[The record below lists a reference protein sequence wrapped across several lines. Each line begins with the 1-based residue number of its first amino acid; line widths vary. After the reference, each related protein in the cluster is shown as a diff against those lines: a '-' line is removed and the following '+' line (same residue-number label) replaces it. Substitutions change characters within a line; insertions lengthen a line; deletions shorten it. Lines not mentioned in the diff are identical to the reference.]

1 MITLQCAKLDWNQS
15 QNCIFCQWH
24 ACYDLLEVLYLFTLS
39 LSPLS
44 FVLWSSPAV
53 QPVSN
58 VSDIRRFLST
68 VVRVSQNQH
77 AADQHGLPQTAP
89 QHHASLTDQGIQRSN
104 GIADVQWNYGF
115 VMHSPSLSQMNVMT
129 VKSSSLPPPSSQQ
142 SHPTDKHHDNGNS
155 PRTLQR
161 QRWHKMFESD

>member
-1 MITLQCAKLDWNQS
+1 MCKTRLESEPELHMLPTTC
-15 QNCIFCQWH
+15 
-24 ACYDLLEVLYLFTLS
+24 LLWLLKVLNLFTLS

-58 VSDIRRFLST
+58 VSDIRCFLSS

-77 AADQHGLPQTAP
+77 ATDQHSLPQTAP
-89 QHHASLTDQGIQRSN
+89 QHHASLLTDQGIQLSN
-104 GIADVQWNYGF
+104 GMTDVKWNYGF

-161 QRWHKMFESD
+161 QRWHKTFGSD